1 MNYTN
6 SWVNASLMASYIT
19 CRNICTTQVFT
30 KQINGVSETQGKSV
44 TYDIGTLGVTN
55 LLNQSGASGSISA
68 ANTITDVRQLMGY
81 KTAGSFIRPFTV
93 GLSAVYKF

>member
-44 TYDIGTLGVTN
+44 TN

-81 KTAGSFIRPFTV
+81 KTAGPFIRPFTV